1 MRIFI
6 FLYQWLI
13 AFPILLI
20 LTILTAIITII
31 GCTIGNGT
39 FWGFYPARYWSRLFC
54 FFSLSRVEVKGREN
68 INPKTSY
75 VFVANHQGAYDIFL
89 IYGFLNQP
97 FHWLMKKE
105 LRKIPFVGK
114 ACESAGHIFVDA
126 AGRTSGMRDTMHQAV
141 DTLKGGV
148 SLVVFP
154 EGSRTYNGKMR
165 RFKKGAFLLAQELNL
180 PVVPLTIDGSFRI
193 MPRTSYQITPG
204 KMILTIHPP
213 IYPDKE
219 DGHNITAL
227 MENSYQIISSA
238 LPQRSNM

>member
-13 AFPILLI
+13 AFPTLLV
-20 LTILTAIITII
+20 LTFLTAVTTII
-31 GCTIGNGT
+31 GCALGNGR

-54 FFSLSRVEVKGREN
+54 FFSLVRVEVRGRQN
-68 INPKTSY
+68 IDPKTSY

-126 AGRTSGMRDTMHQAV
+126 AGHTSGMRDTMHRAV
-141 DTLKGGV
+141 DTLKDGV

-154 EGSRTYNGKMR
+154 EGSRTHDGQMR

-180 PVVPLTIDGSFRI
+180 PVVPLTIDGSFNI
-193 MPRTSYQITPG
+193 MPRSSYQVTPG

-213 IYPDKE
+213 IYPDPEK
-219 DGHNITAL
+219 GHDIATL
-227 MENSYQIISSA
+227 MEGSHQIIASA
-238 LPQRSNM
+238 LPERK